1 MILQTPCPPL
11 HEFLVLGFG
20 HLARFCEV
28 HRAFGGL
35 EGFKGLESVL
45 HLIIPSDIGVKLFA
59 GYGVFEGLKGWKVFG
74 VLAGFGVFGRFK
86 VFGGFRR
93 FGGTSVIHNR
103 I

>member
-45 HLIIPSDIGVKLFA
+45 HLIIPSDMGVKLFA
-59 GYGVFEGLKGWKVFG
+59 GMECLKGRVESVG
-74 VLAGFGVFGRFK
+74 VLTGFGVFGRFK

-93 FGGTSVIHNR
+93 FEGTSVIPNR